1 MKSWFESWFNTSYY
15 HILYKN
21 RNEQEAQ
28 DFMDALCAKFS
39 FQPSQHIL
47 DLACGKGRHAKYL
60 NSLGLTVDG
69 ADLSPESIEYANRSK
84 NATLHFFVH
93 DMRNQLPKSY
103 DIVLNLFT
111 SFGYFENEKENVQVL
126 QSVKNALTPNGI
138 FIIDFLNLAFVKKF
152 LVTKETKSID
162 GIDFHISKKVTQSH
176 ILKDIRFCDKGNNY
190 HFTEKVQALGFNHF
204 EQLANQAGLVIKMAF
219 GDYQLKPFFP
229 QQSERLILVLG
240 HK

>member
-21 RNEQEAQ
+21 RNDKEAQ

-39 FQPSQHIL
+39 FQPSQKIL

-60 NSLGLTVDG
+60 NSLGLNVDG
-69 ADLSPESIEYANRSK
+69 ADLSPESIEHANRSA
-84 NATLHFFVH
+84 NDTLHFFVH
-93 DMRNQLPKSY
+93 DMRNTLPKSY
-103 DIVLNLFT
+103 DVVLNMFT

-126 QSVKNALTPNGI
+126 QSVKKALTEKGLL
-138 FIIDFLNLAFVKKF
+138 IIDFLNLAFVKQH
-152 LVTKETKSID
+152 LVANETKSIE
-162 GIDFHISKKVTQSH
+162 GIDFQISKKVTQTH
-176 ILKDIRFCDKGNNY
+176 ILKDIRFTDKGNDY

-204 EQLANQAGLVIKMAF
+204 EQLADQAGLVIKMAF
-219 GDYQLKPFFP
+219 GDYKLKPFIP

-240 HK
+240 HQ